1 MSGHEQTLS
10 FAIRFV
16 PVGRPQYPAGHADR
30 LVMTQRRFPMFNTK
44 IKNQLQS
51 QAAELSE
58 LRQLRDGLNREMLT
72 LSIDSTFKITACN
85 ESFAVALGYTEDQLL
100 GRAMSDIVPQYVSKL
115 PCFHNFRA
123 AVAAGK
129 SITDEYRYLH
139 ADGSLVWL
147 NAHWQPI
154 ADATGQLSHIT
165 AYATNIT
172 SRVEKTSENA
182 SFIDALLRSTAVI
195 EFDLTGHVLMAN
207 DQFLKAMGYSLG
219 QAKGSHHRIFCK
231 PEEASSQKYKDFWST
246 LNKGEFVAGRFE
258 RIDSRGQTV
267 WLEATYNPVYDTE
280 GRLCKVVKFAT
291 VVTDQVARE
300 QEVSKA
306 AQTAFEISQQTD
318 VSAQRGALVVN
329 DTMHT
334 MRKIAIDMQTA
345 SGGVEALGK
354 QSLLISSIIQT
365 ISSIAQ
371 QTNLLALNAAIEAA
385 RAGEQGRGFA
395 VVADEVRQLAGRTST
410 ATEEIATVVLQNQ
423 KLVDETVAEMANSK
437 FQAEQGLELATQAG
451 QVIVEIQDGAK
462 RVVDAVGRFATQV
475 G

>member
-1 MSGHEQTLS
+1 
-10 FAIRFV
+10 
-16 PVGRPQYPAGHADR
+16 
-30 LVMTQRRFPMFNTK
+30 MFNTK

-85 ESFAVALGYTEDQLL
+85 ESFAQALGYTQSQLI
-100 GRAMSDIVPQYVSKL
+100 GRAMADLVPQYVSKL

-129 SITDEYRYLH
+129 SISDEYRYLH
-139 ADGSLVWL
+139 TDGSLVWL
-147 NAHWQPI
+147 HAHWQPI
-154 ADATGQLSHIT
+154 TDMTGRLSHIT
-165 AYATNIT
+165 CYATNIT
-172 SRVEKTSENA
+172 SRLEKASESV

-195 EFDLTGHVLMAN
+195 EFDLSGHVLTAN

-219 QAKGSHHRIFCK
+219 QVKGSHHRIFCT
-231 PEEASSQKYKDFWST
+231 PEETSSQKYKDFWAM

-267 WLEATYNPVYDTE
+267 WLEVTYNPVYDTE
-280 GRLCKVVKFAT
+280 GTLCKVVKFAT
-291 VVTDQVARE
+291 VVTDQVIRE
-300 QEVSKA
+300 QAVSEA

-318 VSAQRGALVVN
+318 VSAQRGAVVVN

-334 MRKIAIDMQTA
+334 MRKIAVDMQAA

-395 VVADEVRQLAGRTST
+395 VVADEVRQLAGRTSS
-410 ATEEIATVVLQNQ
+410 ATEEIASVVLQNE
-423 KLVDETVAEMANSK
+423 KLVEETVAEMANSK
-437 FQAEQGLELATQAG
+437 SQAEQGLVLATQAG
-451 QVIVEIQDGAK
+451 EVILEIQDGAK
-462 RVVDAVGRFATQV
+462 RVVDAVGKFANQV
-475 G
+475 A

>member
-1 MSGHEQTLS
+1 
-10 FAIRFV
+10 
-16 PVGRPQYPAGHADR
+16 
-30 LVMTQRRFPMFNTK
+30 MFNTK

-51 QAAELSE
+51 QGAELSE

-85 ESFAVALGYTEDQLL
+85 EIFAQALGYTQNQLL
-100 GRAMSDIVPQYVSKL
+100 GRAMADIVPQYVSKL

-129 SITDEYRYLH
+129 SISDEYRYLH

-147 NAHWQPI
+147 HAHWQPMT
-154 ADATGQLSHIT
+154 DMTGRLSHIT
-165 AYATNIT
+165 CYATNIT
-172 SRVEKTSENA
+172 SRLEKASESV

-195 EFDLTGHVLMAN
+195 EFDLSGHVLTAN

-219 QAKGSHHRIFCK
+219 QVKGSHHRVFCT
-231 PEEASSQKYKDFWST
+231 PEETSSQKYKDFWAM

-258 RIDSRGQTV
+258 RIDSRGQAV

-280 GRLCKVVKFAT
+280 GTLCKVVKFAT
-291 VVTDQVARE
+291 VVTDQVIRE
-300 QEVSKA
+300 QEVSEA

-318 VSAQRGALVVN
+318 VSAQRGAVVVN

-334 MRKIAIDMQTA
+334 MRKIAVDMQAA

-395 VVADEVRQLAGRTST
+395 VVADEVRQLAGRTSS
-410 ATEEIATVVLQNQ
+410 ATEEIASVVLQNQ

-437 FQAEQGLELATQAG
+437 SQAEQGLELATQAG
-451 QVIVEIQDGAK
+451 EVIVEIQDGAR
-462 RVVDAVGRFATQV
+462 RVVDAVGKFASQIA
-475 G
+475 

>member
-1 MSGHEQTLS
+1 
-10 FAIRFV
+10 
-16 PVGRPQYPAGHADR
+16 
-30 LVMTQRRFPMFNTK
+30 MFNTK
-44 IKNQLQS
+44 LKNQLHAQT
-51 QAAELSE
+51 AELLE

-72 LSIDSTFKITACN
+72 LSIDPAFKIIACN
-85 ESFAVALGYTEDQLL
+85 ENFAGALGYNQDRLV
-100 GRAMSDIVPQYVSKL
+100 GRAMADVVPQYVSKL

-129 SITDEYRYLH
+129 SISDEYRYLH

-147 NAHWQPI
+147 HAHWQPVK
-154 ADATGQLSHIT
+154 DENGRLSHVT
-165 AYATNIT
+165 CHATNIT
-172 SRVEKTSENA
+172 SRVEEASENT

-195 EFDLTGHVLMAN
+195 EFDLSGHVLMAN
-207 DQFLKAMGYSLG
+207 EQFLKAMGYNLN
-219 QAKGSHHRIFCK
+219 QAKGSHHRIFCR
-231 PEEASSQKYKDFWST
+231 PEEASSQKYKEFWST
-246 LNKGEFVAGRFE
+246 LNRGEFVAGRFE
-258 RIDSRGQTV
+258 RVDSSGNTV

-280 GRLCKVVKFAT
+280 GTLCKVVKFAT
-291 VVTDQVARE
+291 VITDQVARE
-300 QEVSKA
+300 QEVSEA
-306 AQTAFEISQQTD
+306 AQTAFEISRQTD
-318 VSAQRGALVVN
+318 VTAQRGAVVVN

-334 MRKIAIDMQTA
+334 MRKVAGDMQAA

-410 ATEEIATVVLQNQ
+410 ATEEIASVVLQNQ
-423 KLVDETVAEMANSK
+423 KLVEQTVAEMANSK
-437 FQAEQGLELATQAG
+437 SQAEQGLGLATQAG

-462 RVVDAVGRFATQV
+462 RVVEAVGRFATQV
-475 G
+475 A

>member
-1 MSGHEQTLS
+1 
-10 FAIRFV
+10 
-16 PVGRPQYPAGHADR
+16 
-30 LVMTQRRFPMFNTK
+30 MFNTK

-85 ESFAVALGYTEDQLL
+85 ENFAEALGYTQDRLL
-100 GRAMSDIVPQYVSKL
+100 GRAMADIVPQYVSKL

-139 ADGSLVWL
+139 SDGSLVWL
-147 NAHWQPI
+147 HAHWQPI
-154 ADATGQLSHIT
+154 ADATGRLSHIT
-165 AYATNIT
+165 GYATNIT
-172 SRVEKTSENA
+172 SRVEKASENA

-231 PEEASSQKYKDFWST
+231 PEEVSSQKYKDFWST

-280 GRLCKVVKFAT
+280 GALCKVVKFAT

-334 MRKIAIDMQTA
+334 MRKIAVDMQTA

-410 ATEEIATVVLQNQ
+410 ATEEIASVVLQNQ

-475 G
+475 A

>member
-1 MSGHEQTLS
+1 
-10 FAIRFV
+10 
-16 PVGRPQYPAGHADR
+16 
-30 LVMTQRRFPMFNTK
+30 MFNTK
-44 IKNQLQS
+44 LKNQLHAQT
-51 QAAELSE
+51 AELLE

-72 LSIDSTFKITACN
+72 MSIDPAFKIIACN
-85 ESFAVALGYTEDQLL
+85 EHFAGALGYDQDRLL
-100 GRAMSDIVPQYVSKL
+100 GRAMADVVPQYVSKL

-123 AVAAGK
+123 AVAAVK
-129 SITDEYRYLH
+129 SISDEYRYLH

-147 NAHWQPI
+147 HAHWQPVK
-154 ADATGQLSHIT
+154 DENGKLSHVT
-165 AYATNIT
+165 CHATNIT
-172 SRVEKTSENA
+172 SRVEQASENT

-195 EFDLTGHVLMAN
+195 EFDLSGHVLMAN
-207 DQFLKAMGYSLG
+207 EQFLKAMGYNLN
-219 QAKGSHHRIFCK
+219 QAKGSHHRIFCR
-231 PEEASSQKYKDFWST
+231 PDEASSQKYKEFWST

-258 RIDSRGQTV
+258 RVDSSGRTV

-280 GRLCKVVKFAT
+280 GTLCKVVKFAT
-291 VVTDQVARE
+291 VITDQVARE
-300 QEVSKA
+300 QDVSEA

-318 VSAQRGALVVN
+318 VTAQRGAVVVN

-334 MRKIAIDMQTA
+334 MRKVAGDMQAA

-410 ATEEIATVVLQNQ
+410 ATEEIASVVLQNQ
-423 KLVDETVAEMANSK
+423 KLVEQTVAEMANSK
-437 FQAEQGLELATQAG
+437 SQAEQGLELATQAG

-462 RVVDAVGRFATQV
+462 RVVEAVGRFATQV
-475 G
+475 A

>member
-1 MSGHEQTLS
+1 
-10 FAIRFV
+10 
-16 PVGRPQYPAGHADR
+16 
-30 LVMTQRRFPMFNTK
+30 MFNTK
-44 IKNQLQS
+44 LKNQLIS
-51 QAAELSE
+51 QEAELSE

-72 LSIDSTFKITACN
+72 LSIDSTFKIIACN
-85 ESFAVALGYTEDQLL
+85 DNFAAALGYTQERLL
-100 GRAMSDIVPQYVSKL
+100 GRAMSEIVPHYVSKL

-123 AVAAGK
+123 AVASGK

-139 ADGSLVWL
+139 ADGSLVWIH
-147 NAHWQPI
+147 AHWQPVTDV
-154 ADATGQLSHIT
+154 AGELSHVT
-165 AYATNIT
+165 CCATNIT
-172 SRVEKTSENA
+172 SRLEQASENA

-195 EFDLTGHVLMAN
+195 EFDLSGHVLKAN
-207 DQFLKAMGYSLG
+207 DQFLNAMGYSLG

-231 PEEASSQKYKDFWST
+231 PEESSSQGYKDFWLT

-258 RIDSRGQTV
+258 RVDSRGQTI

-280 GRLCKVVKFAT
+280 GTLCKVVKFAT

-300 QEVSKA
+300 QEVSDA
-306 AQTAFEISQQTD
+306 ARTAFEISQQTD
-318 VSAQRGALVVN
+318 VSAQHGAVVVN

-334 MRKIAIDMQTA
+334 MRKIAVDMQAA

-395 VVADEVRQLAGRTST
+395 VVADEVRQLAGRTSS
-410 ATEEIATVVLQNQ
+410 ATEEIASVVLQNQ
-423 KLVDETVAEMANSK
+423 KLVDETVGEMANSK
-437 FQAEQGLELATQAG
+437 SQAEQGLALATQAG
-451 QVIVEIQDGAK
+451 EVIVEIQDGAR
-462 RVVDAVGRFATQV
+462 RVVDAVGKFANQLA
-475 G
+475 

>member
-1 MSGHEQTLS
+1 
-10 FAIRFV
+10 
-16 PVGRPQYPAGHADR
+16 
-30 LVMTQRRFPMFNTK
+30 MFNTK
-44 IKNQLQS
+44 LKNQLHAQT
-51 QAAELSE
+51 AELLE

-72 LSIDSTFKITACN
+72 LSIDPAFKIIACN
-85 ESFAVALGYTEDQLL
+85 ENFAGALGYNQDRLV
-100 GRAMSDIVPQYVSKL
+100 GRAMADVVPQYVSKL

-129 SITDEYRYLH
+129 SISDEYRYLH

-147 NAHWQPI
+147 HAHWQPVK
-154 ADATGQLSHIT
+154 DENGRLSHVT
-165 AYATNIT
+165 CHATNIT
-172 SRVEKTSENA
+172 SRVEEASENT

-195 EFDLTGHVLMAN
+195 EFDLSGHVLMAN
-207 DQFLKAMGYSLG
+207 EQFLKAMGYSLN
-219 QAKGSHHRIFCK
+219 QAKGSHHRIFCR
-231 PEEASSQKYKDFWST
+231 PEEASSQKYKEFWST

-258 RIDSRGQTV
+258 RVDSSGRTV

-280 GRLCKVVKFAT
+280 GTLCKVVKFAT
-291 VVTDQVARE
+291 VITDQVARE
-300 QEVSKA
+300 QEVSEA
-306 AQTAFEISQQTD
+306 AQTAFEISRQTD
-318 VSAQRGALVVN
+318 VTAQRGAVVVN

-334 MRKIAIDMQTA
+334 MRKVAGDMQAA

-410 ATEEIATVVLQNQ
+410 ATEEIASVVLQNQ
-423 KLVDETVAEMANSK
+423 KLVEQTVAEMANSK
-437 FQAEQGLELATQAG
+437 SQAEQGLELATQAG

-462 RVVDAVGRFATQV
+462 RVVEAVGRFATQV
-475 G
+475 A

>member
-1 MSGHEQTLS
+1 
-10 FAIRFV
+10 
-16 PVGRPQYPAGHADR
+16 
-30 LVMTQRRFPMFNTK
+30 MFNTK

-72 LSIDSTFKITACN
+72 LIIDSTFKITACN
-85 ESFAVALGYTEDQLL
+85 ENFAEALGYTQDRLL
-100 GRAMSDIVPQYVSKL
+100 GLAMADIVPQYVSKL

-139 ADGSLVWL
+139 SDGSLVWL
-147 NAHWQPI
+147 HAHWQPI
-154 ADATGQLSHIT
+154 ADATGRLSHIT

-172 SRVEKTSENA
+172 SRVEKASENA

-195 EFDLTGHVLMAN
+195 EFDLNGHVLMAN

-280 GRLCKVVKFAT
+280 GALCKVVKFAT

-300 QEVSKA
+300 QEISKA

-334 MRKIAIDMQTA
+334 MRKIAVDMQTA

-410 ATEEIATVVLQNQ
+410 ATEEIASVVLQNQ

>member
-1 MSGHEQTLS
+1 
-10 FAIRFV
+10 
-16 PVGRPQYPAGHADR
+16 
-30 LVMTQRRFPMFNTK
+30 MFNTK

-85 ESFAVALGYTEDQLL
+85 ENFVKALGYTEDQLL
-100 GRAMSDIVPQYVSKL
+100 GRAMADIVPQYVSKL

-147 NAHWQPI
+147 HAHWQPI
-154 ADATGQLSHIT
+154 ADATGRLSHIT

-172 SRVEKTSENA
+172 SRVEKASENA

-280 GRLCKVVKFAT
+280 GALCKVVKFAT

-334 MRKIAIDMQTA
+334 MRKVAIDMQTA
-345 SGGVEALGK
+345 AGGLEALGK

>member
-1 MSGHEQTLS
+1 
-10 FAIRFV
+10 
-16 PVGRPQYPAGHADR
+16 
-30 LVMTQRRFPMFNTK
+30 MFNTK

-85 ESFAVALGYTEDQLL
+85 ENFAEALGYTEDQLL
-100 GRAMSDIVPQYVSKL
+100 GRAMADIVPQYVSKL

-139 ADGSLVWL
+139 SDGSLVWL
-147 NAHWQPI
+147 HAHWQPI
-154 ADATGQLSHIT
+154 ADATGRLSHIT
-165 AYATNIT
+165 GYATNIT
-172 SRVEKTSENA
+172 SRVEKASENA

-231 PEEASSQKYKDFWST
+231 PEEVSSQKYKDFWST

-280 GRLCKVVKFAT
+280 GALCKVVKFAT

-410 ATEEIATVVLQNQ
+410 ATEEIASVVLQNQ